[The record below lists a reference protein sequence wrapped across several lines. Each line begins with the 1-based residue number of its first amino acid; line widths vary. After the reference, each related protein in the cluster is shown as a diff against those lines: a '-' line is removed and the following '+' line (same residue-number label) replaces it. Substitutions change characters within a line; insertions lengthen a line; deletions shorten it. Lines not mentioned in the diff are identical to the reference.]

1 MRIKIGNYEGI
12 LLEAES
18 TMCVVRDFFGEVV
31 RENSYRVV
39 ILCDDSAKIELNG
52 VSPLEIEVINGS

>member
-1 MRIKIGNYEGI
+1 MRIKIGNYEEI

-18 TMCVVRDFFGEVV
+18 TVCVVRDFFGEVV
-31 RENSYRVV
+31 REITYRVV
-39 ILCDDSAKIELNG
+39 ILCDDSAKIELDG

>member
-1 MRIKIGNYEGI
+1 MRVKIRNYKGI

-18 TMCVVRDFFGEVV
+18 TMYVLRDFSREAV
-31 RENSYRVV
+31 RKIEYRVV

-52 VSPLEIEVINGS
+52 VPPIEIEVINGP

>member
-18 TMCVVRDFFGEVV
+18 TVRVVRDFFGEVV
-31 RENSYRVV
+31 REITYRVV
-39 ILCDDSAKIELNG
+39 ILCDDSAKIELDG
-52 VSPLEIEVINGS
+52 VPPIEIEVINGP

>member
-18 TMCVVRDFFGEVV
+18 TVCVVRDFSGEVV
-31 RENSYRVV
+31 REITYRVV
-39 ILCDDSAKIELNG
+39 ILCDDSAKIELDG
-52 VSPLEIEVINGS
+52 VRPLEIEVINGS

>member
-18 TMCVVRDFFGEVV
+18 TVCVVRDFSSEVV
-31 RENSYRVV
+31 REITYRVV
-39 ILCDDSAKIELNG
+39 ILCDDSAKIELDE